1 MFFHILDN
9 NFSIIDMTDTLEFE
23 DYDPQ
28 NSSDSISTN
37 FNAQFGRVVPPL
49 QQIKL
54 FSPAEWEEFTREWA
68 YSKKSIYK
76 KVVRESGGNDMGID
90 VAGFTD
96 DQGTKG
102 VWDNFQCKH
111 YNKAL
116 APSHVYLEFG
126 KMIWHSFQK
135 QFTPP
140 RKYYFIAPQG
150 CGMSLSRLLRTPTEL
165 KKELEANW
173 EKYCKKDITST
184 QEIKLEGN
192 FKKYFEK
199 FDFSIFDSKD
209 PLDLVTEHKQTPF
222 HAVRFGGGL
231 NPRPEPL
238 APPNMINTQENNYIK
253 KLFGVYEEQI
263 GQIGLTAQTIMQ
275 HSKWAR
281 HLDKQREYFYCAES
295 LKNFSR
301 DNVPNG
307 TFENL
312 QREILDGVDHLTY
325 ATYANKLTCMNTII
339 SQAGSLAL
347 SANPL
352 ISVVHI
358 SDKNGICHQLAN
370 DDLLDW

>member
-1 MFFHILDN
+1 MTNILD
-9 NFSIIDMTDTLEFE
+9 FE
-23 DYDPQ
+23 DFDPPT
-28 NSSDSISTN
+28 NSSPVSTN
-37 FNAQFGRVVPPL
+37 FNVMFGRVVPPL

-54 FSPAEWEEFTREWA
+54 FSPADWEEFTREWA
-68 YSKKSIYK
+68 YSKKSLYI
-76 KVVRESGGNDMGID
+76 KVVKESGGNDMGID

-96 DQGTKG
+96 DQGTQG

-116 APSHVYLEFG
+116 TPSQVYVEFG
-126 KMIWHSFQK
+126 KMIWHSFQQ
-135 QFTPP
+135 QFVPP
-140 RKYYFIAPQG
+140 RKYYFVAPQG
-150 CGMSLSRLLRTPTEL
+150 CGMSLSRLLRNPNEL
-165 KKELEANW
+165 KNELEANW
-173 EKYCKKDITST
+173 GKYCEGEITST
-184 QEIKLEGN
+184 QKIKLEGN
-192 FKKYFEK
+192 FKKYFEN
-199 FDFSIFDSKD
+199 FDFSIFTSKD
-209 PLDLVTEHKQTPF
+209 PLDLVTEHQQTPF

-231 NPRPEPL
+231 NQRPQPL
-238 APPNMINTQENNYIK
+238 FPPNSINEKENNYIK
-253 KLFGVYEEQI
+253 KLLGVYEEQI
-263 GQIGLTAQTIMQ
+263 GQAGLTTETLMQ
-275 HSKWAR
+275 HLKWVR

-312 QREILDGVDHLTY
+312 QKEILDGVENLTY
-325 ATYANKLTCMNTII
+325 VPYPSKLHSMNTII

>member
-1 MFFHILDN
+1 
-9 NFSIIDMTDTLEFE
+9 MTEDALQFE
-23 DYDPQ
+23 DYEPPTY
-28 NSSDSISTN
+28 SSSILTN
-37 FNAQFGRVVPPL
+37 FNVQFGRVVPPL

-54 FSPAEWEEFTREWA
+54 FSPADWEEFTREWV

-96 DQGTKG
+96 DHGTKG

-116 APSHVYLEFG
+116 APSQVYVEFG
-126 KMIWHSFQK
+126 KMIWHSFQQ
-135 QFTPP
+135 QFVPP
-140 RKYYFIAPQG
+140 RKYYFVAPQG
-150 CGMSLSRLLRTPTEL
+150 CGMSLSRLLRNPTDL
-165 KKELEANW
+165 KNELEANW
-173 EKYCKKDITST
+173 GRYCEDAITSI
-184 QEIKLEGN
+184 QKIKLEGD
-192 FKKYFEK
+192 FKKYFEN
-199 FDFSIFDSKD
+199 FNFSIFASKD
-209 PLDLVTEHKQTPF
+209 PLDLVTEHQQTPF

-231 NPRPEPL
+231 NQRPKPIS
-238 APPNMINTQENNYIK
+238 PPNIINAKENNYIK
-253 KLFGVYEEQI
+253 KLLGVYEEQI
-263 GQIGLTAQTIMQ
+263 GQTGLTTHAIVQ

-312 QREILDGVDHLTY
+312 QREILDGVKHLMY
-325 ATYANKLTCMNTII
+325 ATYPDKLTSMNTII

-347 SANPL
+347 TANPL
-352 ISVVHI
+352 ISVVHV

-370 DDLLDW
+370 DDVLDW